1 LKAQNSSSVIDWNAT
16 FITVFRNT
24 GFSVKKIDSE
34 LHGIILL
41 QTPEDSS
48 IALLHYQ
55 YSEKK
60 VVLKPFLITDTSIAA
75 MEIYF

>member
-48 IALLHYQ
+48 IALLHL
-55 YSEKK
+55 S
-60 VVLKPFLITDTSIAA
+60 VL
-75 MEIYF
+75 